1 MLMQQCLQLQV
12 LFELSQASLTKAS
25 TRQEKSKSLNKSL
38 ISLKNVDLLMDKL
51 QTLKHKVKKLDPN
64 QESLSDIQM
73 KLS

>member
-1 MLMQQCLQLQV
+1 
-12 LFELSQASLTKAS
+12 
-25 TRQEKSKSLNKSL
+25 
-38 ISLKNVDLLMDKL
+38 MDKL